1 MKVEQIYTKC
11 LSQGSYYIESNNEAA
26 IIDPLREVD
35 VYISKAKTSNS
46 KIKYIFETH
55 IHADFISG
63 HLNLA
68 KKSGAEIVYGPKA
81 ETSFE
86 NIVAKDY
93 QEFKIG
99 DITIVAIHTPGHTI
113 ESTTYLLK
121 DSSGK
126 DHAIFTGDTL
136 FLGDVGRPDL
146 SQNSSMSNRDL
157 ASMLFDSL
165 RNKIMTLSDDVIIYP
180 GHGEGSSCGK
190 DLSSETIGN
199 LGDQKKTNYALRE
212 NMTKDEF
219 IREVLDG
226 LLDPPKYFPDNVTL
240 NKEGYD
246 ESDEIINRSFNS
258 LTAKEVNNVLKE
270 KVTILDVRSVED
282 FSSSHIPGSIFIG
295 LDGRFAPWV
304 GEILEDVSKKLILIA
319 PEGREKEAIIR
330 LSRVGFDNVKGY
342 LKGGFSSWEDSG
354 KEIGVVET
362 ISADDFQKIYDSKKI
377 NVFDVRKLT
386 EYQSEHII
394 NAKNIPLNDI
404 NDFISDFDVSG
415 ENFIHCAG
423 GYRSMIANSILKSH
437 GIHNLVDILGGYSQI
452 KKTDISRSDYICPS
466 TL

>member
-11 LSQGSYYIESNNEAA
+11 LSQGSYYIESNNEIA
-26 IIDPLREVD
+26 IIDPLREAD
-35 VYISKAKTSNS
+35 IYISKAKASNS

-68 KKSGAEIVYGPKA
+68 KKSGAEIVYGPKT

-86 NIVAKDY
+86 NIIAKDY

-165 RNKIMTLSDDVIIYP
+165 RDKIMVLNDDVIIYP

-190 DLSSETIGN
+190 DLSSETIGK
-199 LGDQKKTNYALRE
+199 LGDQKRTNYALRE
-212 NMTKDEF
+212 NMKKDEF

-226 LLDPPKYFPDNVTL
+226 LLDPPKYFPDNVML
-240 NKEGYD
+240 NKRGYD
-246 ESDEIINRSFNS
+246 ESDEIIKRSLKA
-258 LTAKEVNNVLKE
+258 LTANEVEARLKE
-270 KVTILDVRSVED
+270 KITILDVRSVED
-282 FSSSHIPGSIFIG
+282 FSLSHIPGSIFIG

-330 LSRVGFDNVKGY
+330 LSRVGFDNVIGY
-342 LKGGFSSWEDSG
+342 LEGGINSWIKNGGIINKVLNESASKFS
-354 KEIGVVET
+354 T
-362 ISADDFQKIYDSKKI
+362 IDNNKDIL
-377 NVFDVRKLT
+377 DVRSKN
-386 EYQSEHII
+386 EHKSESLLNSI
-394 NAKNIPLNDI
+394 NIPLIDLSKSI
-404 NDFISDFDVSG
+404 DKVSF
-415 ENFIHCAG
+415 EKTFYVHCKG
-423 GYRSMIANSILKSH
+423 GYRSMIAASILLAN
-437 GIHNLVDILGGYSQI
+437 GISNFSNIPGGYDKI
-452 KKTDISRSDYICPS
+452 KNYNS
-466 TL
+466 

>member
-11 LSQGSYYIESNNEAA
+11 LSQGSYYIESNNEVA

-35 VYISKAKTSNS
+35 VYISKAKASNS

-68 KKSGAEIVYGPKA
+68 KKSGAVIVYGPKA

-165 RNKIMTLSDDVIIYP
+165 RNKIMTLSDDVIVYP

-190 DLSSETIGN
+190 DLSSETIGK
-199 LGDQKKTNYALRE
+199 LGDQKRTNYALRE

-226 LLDPPKYFPDNVTL
+226 LLDPPKYFPDNVML

-258 LTAKEVNNVLKE
+258 LTSMEVNNMLKE

-319 PEGREKEAIIR
+319 PKGREKEAIIR
-330 LSRVGFDNVKGY
+330 LSRVGFDNVIGY
-342 LKGGFSSWEDSG
+342 LEGGINSWIKNGGIINKVLNESASKFS
-354 KEIGVVET
+354 T
-362 ISADDFQKIYDSKKI
+362 IDNNKDIL
-377 NVFDVRKLT
+377 DVRSKN
-386 EYQSEHII
+386 EHKSESLLNSI
-394 NAKNIPLNDI
+394 NIPLIDLSKSI
-404 NDFISDFDVSG
+404 DKVSF
-415 ENFIHCAG
+415 EKTFYVHCKG
-423 GYRSMIANSILKSH
+423 GYRSMIAASILLAN
-437 GIHNLVDILGGYSQI
+437 GISNFSNIPGGYDKI
-452 KKTDISRSDYICPS
+452 KNYNS
-466 TL
+466 

>member
-11 LSQGSYYIESNNEAA
+11 LSQGSYYIESNNEVA

-68 KKSGAEIVYGPKA
+68 KKSGAEIVYGPKT
-81 ETSFE
+81 ETNFE
-86 NIVAKDY
+86 NIIAKDY

-99 DITIVAIHTPGHTI
+99 DITIVAIHTPGHTV

-190 DLSSETIGN
+190 DLSSETIGK

-226 LLDPPKYFPDNVTL
+226 LLDPPKYFPDNVML

-258 LTAKEVNNVLKE
+258 LTAKEVNNILKE

-330 LSRVGFDNVKGY
+330 LSRVGFDNVIGY
-342 LKGGFSSWEDSG
+342 LEGGINSWIKNGGNISKVLNESASKFS
-354 KEIGVVET
+354 T
-362 ISADDFQKIYDSKKI
+362 IYNDKDIL
-377 NVFDVRKLT
+377 DVRSKN
-386 EYQSEHII
+386 EHKSESLLNSI
-394 NAKNIPLNDI
+394 NIPLIDLSKSI
-404 NDFISDFDVSG
+404 DKVSF
-415 ENFIHCAG
+415 EKTFYVHCKG
-423 GYRSMIANSILKSH
+423 GYRSMIAASILLAN
-437 GIHNLVDILGGYSQI
+437 GISNFSNIPGGYDKI
-452 KKTDISRSDYICPS
+452 KNYNS
-466 TL
+466 

>member
-11 LSQGSYYIESNNEAA
+11 LSQGSYYIESNNEVA

-35 VYISKAKTSNS
+35 IYLSKAKTSNS

-121 DSSGK
+121 DSCGK

-190 DLSSETIGN
+190 DLSSETIGT
-199 LGDQKKTNYALRE
+199 LGDQKRTNYALRE
-212 NMTKDEF
+212 NMIKDEF

-226 LLDPPKYFPDNVTL
+226 LLDPPKYFPDNVML

-258 LTAKEVNNVLKE
+258 LTAKEFDNMLKE
-270 KVTILDVRSVED
+270 KITILDVRSVED

-304 GEILEDVSKKLILIA
+304 GEILEDVSKKLILVA

-330 LSRVGFDNVKGY
+330 LSRVGFDNVIGY
-342 LKGGFSSWEDSG
+342 LEGGISSWIKNGGIVSKVLNESAS
-354 KEIGVVET
+354 KFST
-362 ISADDFQKIYDSKKI
+362 IDNNKDIL
-377 NVFDVRKLT
+377 DVRSKN
-386 EYQSEHII
+386 EYKSESLLNSI
-394 NAKNIPLNDI
+394 NIPLIDLSKSI
-404 NDFISDFDVSG
+404 DKVSF
-415 ENFIHCAG
+415 EKTFYVHCKG
-423 GYRSMIANSILKSH
+423 GYRSMIAASILLAN
-437 GIHNLVDILGGYSQI
+437 GISNFSNIPGGYDKI
-452 KKTDISRSDYICPS
+452 KNYNS
-466 TL
+466 

>member
-11 LSQGSYYIESNNEAA
+11 LSQGSYYIESNNEVA
-26 IIDPLREVD
+26 IIDPLREAD
-35 VYISKAKTSNS
+35 IYISKAKTSNS
-46 KIKYIFETH
+46 KIKFIFETH

-68 KKSGAEIVYGPKA
+68 KKSGADIVYGPKTQ
-81 ETSFE
+81 TSFE

-190 DLSSETIGN
+190 DLSSETIGT
-199 LGDQKKTNYALRE
+199 LGDQKRTNYALRE

-219 IREVLDG
+219 IKEVLDG
-226 LLDPPKYFPDNVTL
+226 LLDPPKYFPDNVML

-258 LTAKEVNNVLKE
+258 LTANEVDNMLKE
-270 KVTILDVRSVED
+270 KLTILDVRSVED

-330 LSRVGFDNVKGY
+330 LSRVGFDNVIGY
-342 LKGGFSSWEDSG
+342 LEGGINSWIKNGGSINKVLNESASKFSTTDNN
-354 KEIGVVET
+354 KDIL
-362 ISADDFQKIYDSKKI
+362 
-377 NVFDVRKLT
+377 DVRSKN
-386 EYQSEHII
+386 EHRSESLLNSI
-394 NAKNIPLNDI
+394 NIPLIDLSKSI
-404 NDFISDFDVSG
+404 DKVSF
-415 ENFIHCAG
+415 EKTFYVHCKG
-423 GYRSMIANSILKSH
+423 GYRSMIAASILLAN
-437 GIHNLVDILGGYSQI
+437 GISNFSNIPGGYDKI
-452 KKTDISRSDYICPS
+452 KNYNS
-466 TL
+466 

>member
-11 LSQGSYYIESNNEAA
+11 LSQGSYYIESNNEVA
-26 IIDPLREVD
+26 IIDPLREAD
-35 VYISKAKTSNS
+35 IYISKAKASNS

-68 KKSGAEIVYGPKA
+68 KKSGAEIVYGPKT
-81 ETSFE
+81 ETNFE
-86 NIVAKDY
+86 NIIAKDY

-99 DITIVAIHTPGHTI
+99 DITVVAIHTPGHTV

-146 SQNSSMSNRDL
+146 SQNSVMSNRDL

-165 RNKIMTLSDDVIIYP
+165 RNKIMTLNDDVIIYP

-190 DLSSETIGN
+190 DLSSETIGT

-226 LLDPPKYFPDNVTL
+226 LLDPPKNFPDNVML

-246 ESDEIINRSFNS
+246 ESDEIIERSFNA
-258 LTAKEVNNVLKE
+258 LTPSQVESRIKE
-270 KVTILDVRSVED
+270 KITILDVRSVED

-304 GEILEDVSKKLILIA
+304 GEILEDISKKLILVA

-330 LSRVGFDNVKGY
+330 LSRVGFDNVIGY
-342 LKGGFSSWEDSG
+342 LKGGVNSWIKNGGIISEVFNESASKFSTCDNN
-354 KEIGVVET
+354 KDIL
-362 ISADDFQKIYDSKKI
+362 
-377 NVFDVRKLT
+377 DVR
-386 EYQSEHII
+386 SENEHKSESLQ
-394 NAKNIPLNDI
+394 NSLNIPLI
-404 NDFISDFDVSG
+404 KLSKSVEKISFEEKFYV
-415 ENFIHCAG
+415 HCKG
-423 GYRSMIANSILKSH
+423 GYRSMIASSILLAK
-437 GIHNLVDILGGYSQI
+437 GISNFSNIPGGYDKI
-452 KKTDISRSDYICPS
+452 KDYN
-466 TL
+466 L

>member
-1 MKVEQIYTKC
+1 MKVEQIYTNC
-11 LSQGSYYIESNNEAA
+11 LSQGSYYIESNNEVA
-26 IIDPLREVD
+26 IIDPLRD
-35 VYISKAKTSNS
+35 ADIYISKAKTSNS
-46 KIKYIFETH
+46 KIKFIFETH

-68 KKSGAEIVYGPKA
+68 KKSGAKIVYGPKT

-146 SQNSSMSNRDL
+146 SQNSSMSNRNL

-190 DLSSETIGN
+190 DLSSETIGT
-199 LGDQKKTNYALRE
+199 LGDQKRTNYALRE
-212 NMTKDEF
+212 KMTKDEF
-219 IREVLDG
+219 IKEVLDG
-226 LLDPPKYFPDNVTL
+226 LLDPPKYFPDNVML

-246 ESDEIINRSFNS
+246 ESDEIINRSLKV
-258 LTAKEVNNVLKE
+258 LTAKEVASRLKE
-270 KVTILDVRSVED
+270 KITILDVRSAED

-304 GEILEDVSKKLILIA
+304 GEILEDVSKKLIIVA
-319 PEGREKEAIIR
+319 PEGREEEAIIR
-330 LSRVGFDNVKGY
+330 LSRVGFDNVIGY
-342 LKGGFSSWEDSG
+342 LEGGINSWIKNGGIISKVLNESASKFS
-354 KEIGVVET
+354 T
-362 ISADDFQKIYDSKKI
+362 INNNKDIL
-377 NVFDVRKLT
+377 DVRSKN
-386 EYQSEHII
+386 EYKSESLL
-394 NAKNIPLNDI
+394 NSLNIPLIDLSKSI
-404 NDFISDFDVSG
+404 DKVSF
-415 ENFIHCAG
+415 EKTFYVHCKG
-423 GYRSMIANSILKSH
+423 GYRSMIAASILLAN
-437 GIHNLVDILGGYSQI
+437 GISNFSNIPGGYDKI
-452 KKTDISRSDYICPS
+452 KNYNS
-466 TL
+466 

>member
-1 MKVEQIYTKC
+1 MKIEQIYTKC
-11 LSQGSYYIESNNEAA
+11 LSQGSYYIESNNEVA

-86 NIVAKDY
+86 NIIAKDY

-99 DITIVAIHTPGHTI
+99 DITIVAVHTPGHTI

-190 DLSSETIGN
+190 DLSSETIGT
-199 LGDQKKTNYALRE
+199 LGDQKRINYALRE

-219 IREVLDG
+219 IKEVLDG
-226 LLDPPKYFPDNVTL
+226 LLDPPKYFPDNVML

-258 LTAKEVNNVLKE
+258 LTANEVDNMLKE
-270 KVTILDVRSVED
+270 KLTILDVRSVED

-330 LSRVGFDNVKGY
+330 LSRVGFDNVIGY
-342 LKGGFSSWEDSG
+342 LEGGIDSWIKNGGIISKVLNESASKFS
-354 KEIGVVET
+354 T
-362 ISADDFQKIYDSKKI
+362 IDNNKDIL
-377 NVFDVRKLT
+377 DVRSKN
-386 EYQSEHII
+386 EYKSESLLNSI
-394 NAKNIPLNDI
+394 NIPLIDLSKSI
-404 NDFISDFDVSG
+404 DKVSF
-415 ENFIHCAG
+415 EKTFYVHCKG
-423 GYRSMIANSILKSH
+423 GYRSMIAASILLAN
-437 GIHNLVDILGGYSQI
+437 GISNFSNIPGGYDKI
-452 KKTDISRSDYICPS
+452 KNYNS
-466 TL
+466 

>member
-11 LSQGSYYIESNNEAA
+11 LSQGSYYIESNNEVA
-26 IIDPLREVD
+26 IIDPLREAD
-35 VYISKAKTSNS
+35 IYISKAKASNS

-68 KKSGAEIVYGPKA
+68 KKSGAEIVYGPKT
-81 ETSFE
+81 ETNFE
-86 NIVAKDY
+86 NIIAKDY

-99 DITIVAIHTPGHTI
+99 DITVVAIHTPGHTV

-146 SQNSSMSNRDL
+146 SQNSVMSNRDL

-165 RNKIMTLSDDVIIYP
+165 RNKIMTLNDCVIIYP

-190 DLSSETIGN
+190 DLSSETIGT

-226 LLDPPKYFPDNVTL
+226 LLDPPKYFPDNVML

-246 ESDEIINRSFNS
+246 ESDEIIERSFNA
-258 LTAKEVNNVLKE
+258 LTPSQVESRIKE
-270 KVTILDVRSVED
+270 KITILDVRSVED

-304 GEILEDVSKKLILIA
+304 GEILEDISKKLILVA
-319 PEGREKEAIIR
+319 PKGREKEAIIR
-330 LSRVGFDNVKGY
+330 LSRVGFDNVIGY
-342 LKGGFSSWEDSG
+342 LKGGVNSWIKNGGIISEVFNESASKFSTCDNN
-354 KEIGVVET
+354 KDIL
-362 ISADDFQKIYDSKKI
+362 
-377 NVFDVRKLT
+377 DVR
-386 EYQSEHII
+386 SENEHKSESLQ
-394 NAKNIPLNDI
+394 NSLNIPLI
-404 NDFISDFDVSG
+404 NLNKSIEKISFEEKFYV
-415 ENFIHCAG
+415 HCKG
-423 GYRSMIANSILKSH
+423 GYRSMIASSILLAK
-437 GIHNLVDILGGYSQI
+437 GISNFSNIPGGYDKI
-452 KKTDISRSDYICPS
+452 KDYN
-466 TL
+466 L

>member
-11 LSQGSYYIESNNEAA
+11 LSQGSYYIESNNEVA
-26 IIDPLREVD
+26 IIDPLREAD
-35 VYISKAKTSNS
+35 IYISKAKASNS

-68 KKSGAEIVYGPKA
+68 KKSGAEIVYGPNT
-81 ETSFE
+81 ETNFE
-86 NIVAKDY
+86 NIIAKDY

-99 DITIVAIHTPGHTI
+99 DITVVAIHTPGHTV

-146 SQNSSMSNRDL
+146 SQNSVMSNRDL

-165 RNKIMTLSDDVIIYP
+165 RNKIMTLNDCVIIYP

-190 DLSSETIGN
+190 DLSSETIGT

-226 LLDPPKYFPDNVTL
+226 LLDPPKYFPDNVML

-246 ESDEIINRSFNS
+246 ESDEIIERSFNA
-258 LTAKEVNNVLKE
+258 LTPSQVESRIKE
-270 KVTILDVRSVED
+270 KITILDVRSVED

-295 LDGRFAPWV
+295 LDGRFAAWV
-304 GEILEDVSKKLILIA
+304 GEILEDISKKLILVA
-319 PEGREKEAIIR
+319 PKGREKEAIIR
-330 LSRVGFDNVKGY
+330 LSRVGFDNVIGY
-342 LKGGFSSWEDSG
+342 LKGGVNSWIKNGGIISEVFNESASKFSTCDNN
-354 KEIGVVET
+354 KDIL
-362 ISADDFQKIYDSKKI
+362 
-377 NVFDVRKLT
+377 DVR
-386 EYQSEHII
+386 SENEHKSESLQ
-394 NAKNIPLNDI
+394 NSLNIPLI
-404 NDFISDFDVSG
+404 NLNKSIEKISFEEKFYV
-415 ENFIHCAG
+415 HCKG
-423 GYRSMIANSILKSH
+423 GYRSMIASSILLAK
-437 GIHNLVDILGGYSQI
+437 GISNFSNIPGGYDKI
-452 KKTDISRSDYICPS
+452 KDYNS
-466 TL
+466 

>member
-11 LSQGSYYIESNNEAA
+11 LSQGSYYIESNNEVA

-86 NIVAKDY
+86 NIVAKDF

-146 SQNSSMSNRDL
+146 SQNSSMNNRDL

-190 DLSSETIGN
+190 DLSSETIGK
-199 LGDQKKTNYALRE
+199 LGDQKRTNYALRE

-330 LSRVGFDNVKGY
+330 LSRVGFDNVIGY
-342 LKGGFSSWEDSG
+342 LEGGINSWIKNGGIINKVLNESASKFST
-354 KEIGVVET
+354 IGNNKD
-362 ISADDFQKIYDSKKI
+362 IL
-377 NVFDVRKLT
+377 DVRSKN
-386 EYQSEHII
+386 EHKSESLPNSI
-394 NAKNIPLNDI
+394 NIPLIDLSKSI
-404 NDFISDFDVSG
+404 DKVSF
-415 ENFIHCAG
+415 EKTFYVHCKG
-423 GYRSMIANSILKSH
+423 GYRSMTAASILLAN
-437 GIHNLVDILGGYSQI
+437 GISNFSNIPGGYDKI
-452 KKTDISRSDYICPS
+452 KNYNS
-466 TL
+466 

>member
-11 LSQGSYYIESNNEAA
+11 LSQGSYYIESNNEVA
-26 IIDPLREVD
+26 IIDPLREAD
-35 VYISKAKTSNS
+35 IYISKAKTSNS
-46 KIKYIFETH
+46 KIKFIFETH

-68 KKSGAEIVYGPKA
+68 KKSGAEIVYGPKTQ
-81 ETSFE
+81 TSFE

-190 DLSSETIGN
+190 DLSSETIGT
-199 LGDQKKTNYALRE
+199 LGDQKRTNYALRE

-219 IREVLDG
+219 IKEVLDG
-226 LLDPPKYFPDNVTL
+226 LLDPPKYFPDNVML

-258 LTAKEVNNVLKE
+258 LTANEVDNMLKE
-270 KVTILDVRSVED
+270 KLTILDVRSVED

-304 GEILEDVSKKLILIA
+304 GEILEDISKKLILIA

-330 LSRVGFDNVKGY
+330 LSRVGFDNVIGY
-342 LKGGFSSWEDSG
+342 LEGGINSWIKNGGKISKVLNESASKFSTVDNN
-354 KEIGVVET
+354 KNIL
-362 ISADDFQKIYDSKKI
+362 
-377 NVFDVRKLT
+377 DVRSKNEHKT
-386 EYQSEHII
+386 ESLL
-394 NAKNIPLNDI
+394 NSLNIPLIDLSKSI
-404 NDFISDFDVSG
+404 DRVSF
-415 ENFIHCAG
+415 EKTFYVHCKG
-423 GYRSMIANSILKSH
+423 GYRSMIAASILLAN
-437 GIHNLVDILGGYSQI
+437 GISNFSNVPGGYEKI
-452 KKTDISRSDYICPS
+452 KKYNS
-466 TL
+466 

>member
-11 LSQGSYYIESNNEAA
+11 LSQGSYYIESNNEVA

-68 KKSGAEIVYGPKA
+68 KKSGAEIVYGPKT

-136 FLGDVGRPDL
+136 FIGDVGRPDL
-146 SQNSSMSNRDL
+146 SQNSRMSNRDL

-190 DLSSETIGN
+190 DLSSETIGT
-199 LGDQKKTNYALRE
+199 LGDQKRTNYALRE

-219 IREVLDG
+219 IKEVLDG
-226 LLDPPKYFPDNVTL
+226 LLDPPKYFPDNVML

-258 LTAKEVNNVLKE
+258 LTANEVDNMLKE
-270 KVTILDVRSVED
+270 KLTILDVRSVED

-304 GEILEDVSKKLILIA
+304 GEILEDISKKLILIA

-330 LSRVGFDNVKGY
+330 LSRVGFDNVIGY
-342 LKGGFSSWEDSG
+342 LEGGINSWIKNGGKISKVLNESASKFSTVDNN
-354 KEIGVVET
+354 KDIL
-362 ISADDFQKIYDSKKI
+362 
-377 NVFDVRKLT
+377 DVRSKN
-386 EYQSEHII
+386 EHKSESLL
-394 NAKNIPLNDI
+394 NSLNIPLIDLSKSI
-404 NDFISDFDVSG
+404 DRVSF
-415 ENFIHCAG
+415 EKTFYVHCKG
-423 GYRSMIANSILKSH
+423 GYRSMIAASILLAN
-437 GIHNLVDILGGYSQI
+437 GISNFSNVPGGYEKI
-452 KKTDISRSDYICPS
+452 KKYNS
-466 TL
+466 

>member
-11 LSQGSYYIESNNEAA
+11 LSQGSYYIESNNEVA
-26 IIDPLREVD
+26 IIDPLREAD
-35 VYISKAKTSNS
+35 IYISKAKASNS

-68 KKSGAEIVYGPKA
+68 KKSGAEIVYGPKT
-81 ETSFE
+81 ETNFE
-86 NIVAKDY
+86 NIIAKDY

-99 DITIVAIHTPGHTI
+99 DITVVAIHTPGHTV

-146 SQNSSMSNRDL
+146 SQNSVMSNRDL

-165 RNKIMTLSDDVIIYP
+165 RNKIMTLNDDVIIYP

-190 DLSSETIGN
+190 DLSSETIGT

-226 LLDPPKYFPDNVTL
+226 LLDPPKYFPDNVML

-246 ESDEIINRSFNS
+246 ESDEIIERSFNA
-258 LTAKEVNNVLKE
+258 LTPSQVESRIKE
-270 KVTILDVRSVED
+270 KITILDVRSVED

-304 GEILEDVSKKLILIA
+304 GEILEDISKKLILVA
-319 PEGREKEAIIR
+319 PKGREKEAIIR
-330 LSRVGFDNVKGY
+330 LSRVGFDNVIGY
-342 LKGGFSSWEDSG
+342 LKGGVNSWIKNGGIISEVFNESASKFSTCDNN
-354 KEIGVVET
+354 KDIL
-362 ISADDFQKIYDSKKI
+362 
-377 NVFDVRKLT
+377 DVR
-386 EYQSEHII
+386 SENEHKSESLQ
-394 NAKNIPLNDI
+394 NSLNIPLI
-404 NDFISDFDVSG
+404 NLNKSIEKISFEEKFYV
-415 ENFIHCAG
+415 HCKG
-423 GYRSMIANSILKSH
+423 GYRSMIASSILLAK
-437 GIHNLVDILGGYSQI
+437 GISNFSNIPGGYDKI
-452 KKTDISRSDYICPS
+452 KDYN
-466 TL
+466 L

>member
-11 LSQGSYYIESNNEAA
+11 LSQGSYYIESNNEVA

-190 DLSSETIGN
+190 DLSSETIGK
-199 LGDQKKTNYALRE
+199 LGDQKRTNYALRE

-226 LLDPPKYFPDNVTL
+226 LLDPPKYFPDNVML

-330 LSRVGFDNVKGY
+330 LSRVGFDNVIGY
-342 LKGGFSSWEDSG
+342 LEGGINSWIKNGGIINKVLNESASKFST
-354 KEIGVVET
+354 IGNNKD
-362 ISADDFQKIYDSKKI
+362 IL
-377 NVFDVRKLT
+377 DVRSKN
-386 EYQSEHII
+386 EHKSESLLNSI
-394 NAKNIPLNDI
+394 NIPLIDLSKSI
-404 NDFISDFDVSG
+404 DKVSF
-415 ENFIHCAG
+415 EKTFYVHCKG
-423 GYRSMIANSILKSH
+423 GYRSMIAASILLAN
-437 GIHNLVDILGGYSQI
+437 GISNFSNIPGGYDKI
-452 KKTDISRSDYICPS
+452 KNYNS
-466 TL
+466 

>member
-11 LSQGSYYIESNNEAA
+11 LSQGSYYIESNNEVA

-190 DLSSETIGN
+190 DLSSETIGK

-226 LLDPPKYFPDNVTL
+226 LLDPPKYFPDNVML

-258 LTAKEVNNVLKE
+258 LTSMEVKNMLKE
-270 KVTILDVRSVED
+270 KVTILDVRSVDD

-319 PEGREKEAIIR
+319 PKGREKEAIIR
-330 LSRVGFDNVKGY
+330 LSRVGFDNVIGY
-342 LKGGFSSWEDSG
+342 LEGGINSWIKNGGIVNKVLNESASKFS
-354 KEIGVVET
+354 T
-362 ISADDFQKIYDSKKI
+362 IDNNKDIL
-377 NVFDVRKLT
+377 DVRSKN
-386 EYQSEHII
+386 EHKSESLLNSI
-394 NAKNIPLNDI
+394 NIPLIDLSKSI
-404 NDFISDFDVSG
+404 DKVSF
-415 ENFIHCAG
+415 EKTFYVHCKG
-423 GYRSMIANSILKSH
+423 GYRSMIAASILLAN
-437 GIHNLVDILGGYSQI
+437 GISNFSNIPGGYDKI
-452 KKTDISRSDYICPS
+452 KNYNS
-466 TL
+466 

>member
-11 LSQGSYYIESNNEAA
+11 LSQGSYYIESNNEVA
-26 IIDPLREVD
+26 IIDPLREAD
-35 VYISKAKTSNS
+35 IYISKAKASNS

-68 KKSGAEIVYGPKA
+68 KKSGAEIVYGPKT
-81 ETSFE
+81 ETNFE
-86 NIVAKDY
+86 NIIAKDY

-99 DITIVAIHTPGHTI
+99 DITIVAIHTPGHTV

-146 SQNSSMSNRDL
+146 SQNSVMSNRDL

-165 RNKIMTLSDDVIIYP
+165 RNKIMTLNDDVIIYP

-190 DLSSETIGN
+190 DLSSETIGT

-226 LLDPPKYFPDNVTL
+226 LLDPPKYFPDNVML
-240 NKEGYD
+240 NKKGYD
-246 ESDEIINRSFNS
+246 ESDEIIERSFNA
-258 LTAKEVNNVLKE
+258 LTPSQVKSRLKE
-270 KVTILDVRSVED
+270 KITILDVRSVED

-304 GEILEDVSKKLILIA
+304 GEILEDISKKLILVA
-319 PEGREKEAIIR
+319 PKGREKEAIIR
-330 LSRVGFDNVKGY
+330 LSRVGFDNVIGY
-342 LKGGFSSWEDSG
+342 LKGGVNSWIKNGGLISKVFNESASKFSTSDNN
-354 KEIGVVET
+354 KDIL
-362 ISADDFQKIYDSKKI
+362 
-377 NVFDVRKLT
+377 DVR
-386 EYQSEHII
+386 SENEHKSESLQ
-394 NAKNIPLNDI
+394 NSLNIPLI
-404 NDFISDFDVSG
+404 NLSKSIEKISFEEKFYV
-415 ENFIHCAG
+415 HCKG
-423 GYRSMIANSILKSH
+423 GYRSMIASSILLAK
-437 GIHNLVDILGGYSQI
+437 GISNFSNIPGGYDKI
-452 KKTDISRSDYICPS
+452 KDYN
-466 TL
+466 L

>member
-11 LSQGSYYIESNNEAA
+11 LSQGSYYIESNNEVA

-165 RNKIMTLSDDVIIYP
+165 RNKIMTLSDNVIIYP

-190 DLSSETIGN
+190 DLSSETIGK
-199 LGDQKKTNYALRE
+199 LGDQKRTNYALRE

-330 LSRVGFDNVKGY
+330 LSRVGFDNVIGY
-342 LKGGFSSWEDSG
+342 LEGGINSWIKNGGIINKVLNESASKFS
-354 KEIGVVET
+354 T
-362 ISADDFQKIYDSKKI
+362 IDNNKDIL
-377 NVFDVRKLT
+377 DVRSKN
-386 EYQSEHII
+386 EHKSESLLNSI
-394 NAKNIPLNDI
+394 NIPLIDLSKSI
-404 NDFISDFDVSG
+404 DKVSF
-415 ENFIHCAG
+415 EKTFYVHCKG
-423 GYRSMIANSILKSH
+423 GYRSMIAASILLAN
-437 GIHNLVDILGGYSQI
+437 GISNFSNIPGGYDKI
-452 KKTDISRSDYICPS
+452 KNYNS
-466 TL
+466 

>member
-11 LSQGSYYIESNNEAA
+11 LSQGSYYIESNNEVA
-26 IIDPLREVD
+26 IIDPLREAD
-35 VYISKAKTSNS
+35 IYISKAKASNS

-68 KKSGAEIVYGPKA
+68 KKSGAEIVYGPKT
-81 ETSFE
+81 ETNFE
-86 NIVAKDY
+86 NIIAKDY

-99 DITIVAIHTPGHTI
+99 YITIVAIHTPGHTV

-146 SQNSSMSNRDL
+146 SQNSVMSNRDL

-165 RNKIMTLSDDVIIYP
+165 RNKIMTLNDDVIIYP

-190 DLSSETIGN
+190 DLSSETIGT

-226 LLDPPKYFPDNVTL
+226 LLDPPKYFPDNVML
-240 NKEGYD
+240 NKKGYD
-246 ESDEIINRSFNS
+246 ESDEIIERSFNA
-258 LTAKEVNNVLKE
+258 LTPSQVKSRLKE
-270 KVTILDVRSVED
+270 KITILDVRSVED

-304 GEILEDVSKKLILIA
+304 GEILEDISKKLILVA
-319 PEGREKEAIIR
+319 PKGREKEAIIR
-330 LSRVGFDNVKGY
+330 LSRVGFDNVIGY
-342 LKGGFSSWEDSG
+342 LKGGVNSWIKNGGIISEVFNESASKFSTCDNN
-354 KEIGVVET
+354 KDIL
-362 ISADDFQKIYDSKKI
+362 
-377 NVFDVRKLT
+377 DVR
-386 EYQSEHII
+386 SENEHKSESLQ
-394 NAKNIPLNDI
+394 NSLNIPLI
-404 NDFISDFDVSG
+404 NLNKSIEKISFEEKFYV
-415 ENFIHCAG
+415 HCKG
-423 GYRSMIANSILKSH
+423 GYRSMIASSILLAK
-437 GIHNLVDILGGYSQI
+437 GISNFSNIPGGYDKI
-452 KKTDISRSDYICPS
+452 KDYN
-466 TL
+466 L

>member
-11 LSQGSYYIESNNEAA
+11 LSQGSYYIESNNEVA
-26 IIDPLREVD
+26 IIDPLREAD
-35 VYISKAKTSNS
+35 IYISKAKASNS

-68 KKSGAEIVYGPKA
+68 KKSGAEIVYGPKT
-81 ETSFE
+81 ETNFE
-86 NIVAKDY
+86 NIIAKDY

-99 DITIVAIHTPGHTI
+99 DITVVAIHTPGHTV

-146 SQNSSMSNRDL
+146 SQNSVMSNRDL

-165 RNKIMTLSDDVIIYP
+165 RNKIMTLNDDVIIYP

-190 DLSSETIGN
+190 DLSSETIGT

-226 LLDPPKYFPDNVTL
+226 LLDPPKYFPDNVML
-240 NKEGYD
+240 NKKGYD
-246 ESDEIINRSFNS
+246 ESDEIIERSFNA
-258 LTAKEVNNVLKE
+258 LTPSQVESRIKE
-270 KVTILDVRSVED
+270 KITILDVRSVED

-304 GEILEDVSKKLILIA
+304 GEILEDISKKLILVA
-319 PEGREKEAIIR
+319 PKGREKEAIIR
-330 LSRVGFDNVKGY
+330 LSRVGFDNVIGY
-342 LKGGFSSWEDSG
+342 LKGGVNSWIKNGGIISEVFNESASKFSTCDNN
-354 KEIGVVET
+354 KDIL
-362 ISADDFQKIYDSKKI
+362 
-377 NVFDVRKLT
+377 DVR
-386 EYQSEHII
+386 SENEHKSESLQ
-394 NAKNIPLNDI
+394 NSLNIPLI
-404 NDFISDFDVSG
+404 NLNKSIEKISFEEKFYV
-415 ENFIHCAG
+415 HCKG
-423 GYRSMIANSILKSH
+423 GYRSMIASSILLAK
-437 GIHNLVDILGGYSQI
+437 GISNFSNIPGGYDKI
-452 KKTDISRSDYICPS
+452 KDYN
-466 TL
+466 L